1 MMAVVSIIFDKY
13 KIKPT
18 EAANGSI
25 AIEMFKKAMDKPCK
39 CANRAYKLVFMD
51 I

>member
-1 MMAVVSIIFDKY
+1 MMAVVSMIFDKY

-18 EAANGSI
+18 EAANGKI
-25 AIEMFKKAMDKPCK
+25 AVDMFNEAMDKPCK
-39 CANRAYKLVFMD
+39 CSNRAYKLVFMD

>member
-18 EAANGSI
+18 EAANGKI
-25 AIEMFKKAMDKPCK
+25 AIEMFKEAMDKPCK
-39 CANRAYKLVFMD
+39 CSNRAYKLVFMD